1 MELRHLR
8 YAIVV
13 AEELHFSRAAAR
25 LNISQPPLSQQIK
38 QIEDELGV
46 ELFRRTKRS
55 VKLTPAGEV
64 FIAEARSLLRQLD
77 RVAKVTVEASR
88 GEVGNLLV
96 GTVTTTDNAF
106 YRVLVDPFTS
116 VRGALSKRPSC
127 LADLE
132 RHPTNPGSEG
142 RPPGY
147 RICHTACGRSGFSR
161 SARLQ

>member
-8 YAIVV
+8 YAIVA

-88 GEVGNLLV
+88 GEIGTLLV

-106 YRVLVDPFTS
+106 YRVLVDLLHRFAERYPNVHLGLQTLS
-116 VRGALSKRPSC
+116 VTQQVQ
-127 LADLE
+127 DL
-132 RHPTNPGSEG
+132 
-142 RPPGY
+142 
-147 RICHTACGRSGFSR
+147 
-161 SARLQ
+161 RLDGLPNYYYGEAA

>member
-8 YAIVV
+8 YAIVA

-64 FIAEARSLLRQLD
+64 FRAEARSLL
-77 RVAKVTVEASR
+77 TVDASR
-88 GEVGNLLV
+88 GEIGTLLV
-96 GTVTTTDNAF
+96 GMVTTTDNAF
-106 YRVLVDPFTS
+106 YRVLVDLLHRF
-116 VRGALSKRPSC
+116 
-127 LADLE
+127 
-132 RHPTNPGSEG
+132 
-142 RPPGY
+142 
-147 RICHTACGRSGFSR
+147 
-161 SARLQ
+161 